1 MRRREFITLLGGGAA
16 AWPLSTSAQPAG
28 KVIRVGVLMGYAES
42 DAEAVAWIAAFLHG
56 LKQRGWIEGRN
67 VQFDYRWGGGNVER
81 MQSYSA
87 ELVEL
92 NPDLVLVGST
102 PALAALWRQTRTI
115 PIVFVNVADPVGQGF
130 VSSLAHPG
138 GNITGFT
145 SLEFSMGAKWVEMLK
160 EISPSLA
167 RLILLY
173 NPETAPYF
181 TSFLPSIGAAA
192 SSLSVTT
199 LPSPIH
205 SASEIEPAIKAVAN
219 QSRSGLIVVPSAFAT
234 IHRLII
240 IAQAAQLRL
249 PAVYGF
255 GYYAA
260 SGGLIAYGI
269 DVLDMYRRAAA
280 YVDRILKGEKAA
292 DLPVQAPNK
301 FQLVINLKTARALGL
316 EVPPMLLAR
325 ADEVI
330 E

>member
-1 MRRREFITLLGGGAA
+1 MRRREFITMLGGAAA
-16 AWPLSTSAQPAG
+16 AWPLVARAQQTG
-28 KVIRVGVLMGYAES
+28 KVARVGVLMGYAES
-42 DAEAVAWIAAFLHG
+42 DAEAEAWIAIFLHG
-56 LKQRGWIEGRN
+56 LKQLGWIEGRN
-67 VQFDYRWGGGNVER
+67 IRFDYRWAGGNVER

-87 ELVEL
+87 ELAEL

-130 VSSLAHPG
+130 ISSLAHPG

-167 RLILLY
+167 RVTLLY

-181 TSFLPSIGAAA
+181 TSFLPSIEAAA
-192 SSLSVTT
+192 SSLSVKT
-199 LPSPIH
+199 LPSPVH

-219 QSRSGLIVVPSAFAT
+219 QSSSGLIVVPSVFAT
-234 IHRLII
+234 IHRLTI

-280 YVDRILKGEKAA
+280 YVDRILNGANAGE
-292 DLPVQAPNK
+292 LPVQAPNK
-301 FQLVINLKTARALGL
+301 FQLVINLKTAKALGL